1 MVNLQHQ
8 RSPSCD
14 TIFIDGR
21 LGAANSSE
29 IGSQLVQIL
38 ESGPGVVHLD
48 LANLSFL
55 DSCGLS
61 LFVSLLKRA
70 RQNEGDLVL
79 FNMNDRIRSLFE
91 LTRLHEIFDIR
102 ESANNELKQVGT

>member
-1 MVNLQHQ
+1 MVKLQHQ

-14 TIFIDGR
+14 TIFIEGR

-29 IGSQLVQIL
+29 IGSELVQIL
-38 ESGPGVVHLD
+38 ESGPGLVHMD
-48 LANLSFL
+48 LTDLSFL

-61 LFVSLLKRA
+61 LLVSLLKRA

-102 ESANNELKQVGT
+102 ETATEQMKQFGT

>member
-1 MVNLQHQ
+1 MVKLQHQ
-8 RSPSCD
+8 RSQNHD
-14 TIFIDGR
+14 TIHLEGR

-29 IGSQLVQIL
+29 IGSELVQIL
-38 ESGPGVVHLD
+38 ESGPGMVYLD
-48 LANLSFL
+48 LGKLSFL

-61 LFVSLLKRA
+61 LLVSLLKRA
-70 RQNEGDLVL
+70 RTNEGDLVL

-102 ESANNELKQVGT
+102 ESAVLEMKQVGT

>member
-1 MVNLQHQ
+1 MVKLQHQ
-8 RSPSCD
+8 RSQTYD
-14 TIFIDGR
+14 TIYIEGR

-29 IGSQLVQIL
+29 IGSELVQIL
-38 ESGPGVVHLD
+38 ESGPGLVHLD

-61 LFVSLLKRA
+61 LLVSLLKRA
-70 RQNEGDLVL
+70 RKNEGDLVL

-102 ESANNELKQVGT
+102 ESVDHQLKQVGT

>member
-1 MVNLQHQ
+1 MVKLQHQ
-8 RSPSCD
+8 RSQACD
-14 TIFIDGR
+14 TVYIEGR

-29 IGSQLVQIL
+29 VGSELVQIL
-38 ESGPGVVHLD
+38 ESGPGLVHLD
-48 LANLSFL
+48 LTELSFL

-102 ESANNELKQVGT
+102 QGDDEQLKQVGT

>member
-1 MVNLQHQ
+1 MVKLQHQ
-8 RSPSCD
+8 RSPSYD
-14 TIFIDGR
+14 TISIEGR

-29 IGSQLVQIL
+29 IGSELVQIL
-38 ESGPGVVHLD
+38 ESGPGLVHID
-48 LANLSFL
+48 LADLSFL

-79 FNMNDRIRSLFE
+79 LNMNDRIRSLFE
-91 LTRLHEIFDIR
+91 LTRLHEIFEIR
-102 ESANNELKQVGT
+102 DSTEAQLKQVGT

>member
-1 MVNLQHQ
+1 MVTLQHQ
-8 RSPSCD
+8 RSASYD
-14 TIFIDGR
+14 TIFMEGR

-29 IGSQLVQIL
+29 IGSELVQIL
-38 ESGPGVVHLD
+38 ESGPGLVHID
-48 LANLSFL
+48 LADLAFL

-102 ESANNELKQVGT
+102 ESAEAQLKQVGT

>member
-1 MVNLQHQ
+1 MVKLQHQ
-8 RSPSCD
+8 RSQAYD
-14 TIFIDGR
+14 TVFIEGR

-29 IGSQLVQIL
+29 VGSELVQIL
-38 ESGPGVVHLD
+38 ESGPGLIHLD
-48 LANLSFL
+48 LTELSFL

-102 ESANNELKQVGT
+102 QDDDSQLKQVGT